1 MLAIFT
7 IADLRSISN
16 NEETKMTF
24 KETNE
29 KKPMSAGFNSNIAAG
44 LPTTAD
50 SSTYASK
57 ASHSV
62 ILIKLE

>member
-1 MLAIFT
+1 
-7 IADLRSISN
+7 
-16 NEETKMTF
+16 MTF